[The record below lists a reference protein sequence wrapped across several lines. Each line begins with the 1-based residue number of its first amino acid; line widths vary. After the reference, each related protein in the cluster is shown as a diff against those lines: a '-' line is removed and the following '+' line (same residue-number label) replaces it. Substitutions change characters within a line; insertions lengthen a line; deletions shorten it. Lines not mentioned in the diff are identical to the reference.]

1 MDLFSVMG
9 KENCMFFYILSVIS
23 LVLFAIT
30 IVTGIFYTKNK
41 LSVVL
46 LSSLGPLVTYYMYRL
61 FYSMCEQSLQ

>member
-1 MDLFSVMG
+1 MELFSVMG
-9 KENCMFFYILSVIS
+9 KENCMFFYVLSIIS